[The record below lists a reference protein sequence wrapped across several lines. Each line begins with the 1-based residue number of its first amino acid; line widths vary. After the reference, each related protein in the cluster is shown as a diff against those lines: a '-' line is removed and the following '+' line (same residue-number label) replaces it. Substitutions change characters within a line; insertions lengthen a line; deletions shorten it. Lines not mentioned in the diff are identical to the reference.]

1 MKKPIALVL
10 SLVLCFAFAACTQVP
25 EKQTVPD
32 EADTKTNDSG
42 NVSGLPNPMTEMTE
56 EEFNSEF
63 NTAVWVPEGSEDV
76 HFFKIEAGD
85 LKIAQVDYTRFDNE
99 YCYRF
104 AKGDEQ
110 DISGMYYTWTYD
122 TENDSSGVYKP
133 ACHMRINEDE
143 GVGACTWYDSRTGT
157 NYSITMSEGATR
169 DKLISTFDTIFG
181 YYCAVYG
188 EEDVTE

>member
-1 MKKPIALVL
+1 
-10 SLVLCFAFAACTQVP
+10 
-25 EKQTVPD
+25 
-32 EADTKTNDSG
+32 
-42 NVSGLPNPMTEMTE
+42 
-56 EEFNSEF
+56 
-63 NTAVWVPEGSEDV
+63 
-76 HFFKIEAGD
+76 
-85 LKIAQVDYTRFDNE
+85 TRFDNE

-122 TENDSSGVYKP
+122 TENDSSGIYKP